1 MRTWN
6 ACAGVHEGSID
17 VKVLVTGADGF
28 VGRHLVQRLIETGHE
43 VTAAS
48 RPSVSPESWLRDQW
62 RQAVRVVPFELT
74 DSASV
79 RAAIGNPLDAVVHL
93 AAVASVRE
101 ARDDPGKAW
110 VVNAAGTARL
120 VNALLSI
127 RDVPEQDPV
136 VLIVSS
142 AEVYGKG
149 DHLPRT
155 EHDPLRPQSPYAASK
170 VGAEVAALE
179 AWRRAGLRVL
189 IARPFTH
196 TGPGQRPPYVVPSF
210 VERLLAAKAGSSNRI
225 PTGNLEP
232 VRDLLDVRDVVE
244 AYLGL
249 LAAGLPGETYN
260 IARGEG
266 ITLGELFRRVAALL
280 GVEAEPVSDPALV
293 RPEDIPH
300 LVGDA
305 TKLRRATGWSPTI
318 TLEQTV
324 RDMVDAQAH

>member
-1 MRTWN
+1 MPTWN
-6 ACAGVHEGSID
+6 ACAGVHEGWST
-17 VKVLVTGADGF
+17 VRVLVTGADGF

-43 VTAAS
+43 VTAGS
-48 RPSVSPESWLRDQW
+48 RPGVDPESWLRDQW
-62 RQAVRVVPFELT
+62 RQGVRLVSLELT
-74 DSASV
+74 DSASI
-79 RAAIGNPLDAVVHL
+79 RAAFSDPPDAVVHL

-101 ARDDPGKAW
+101 AKEDPGKAW

-120 VNALLSI
+120 VDALLST
-127 RDVPEQDPV
+127 RNVAERNPV
-136 VLIVSS
+136 VLIVST
-142 AEVYGKG
+142 AEVYGTG
-149 DHLPRT
+149 GGVPRT
-155 EHDPLRPQSPYAASK
+155 EQDPPQPQSPYAASK

-210 VERLLAAKAGSSNRI
+210 VERLLAVKTGSSNQI

-249 LAAGLPGETYN
+249 LGGGVPGEIYN

-266 ITLGELFRRVAALL
+266 ITLRELFRQIAAVI
-280 GVEAEPVSDPALV
+280 GVEAEPVTDPALV
-293 RPEDIPH
+293 RPEDIAH

-305 TKLRRATGWSPTI
+305 TKLPRATGWSPTI
-318 TLEQTV
+318 TLEQTL
-324 RDMVDAQAH
+324 RDMVDAQTN